1 MKQKGCHPHEKEG
14 HCHSKGHRHGH
25 EEGEGR
31 SHHHSHT
38 QDDEKVTATPMAIYT
53 LMRKAQAL
61 PSTSNV
67 TVIGTG
73 EVVEGAAT
81 LSLPQAV
88 WEALP
93 LAQGDMS
100 GYHAAQGNFAVSTD
114 NVSRTLLGGAH
125 I

>member
-1 MKQKGCHPHEKEG
+1 MRKKVTATVRATGMAMRKEKVVAITTAT
-14 HCHSKGHRHGH
+14 HRMM
-25 EEGEGR
+25 R
-31 SHHHSHT
+31 R
-38 QDDEKVTATPMAIYT
+38 EKVTATPMAIYT

-67 TVIGTG
+67 MVIGTG

-81 LSLPQAV
+81 LSLPQAL